1 LLPRERLWK
10 EAKELLRLFLEEIR
24 PLAIRCVLL
33 FGSYAK
39 GNFTESSDID
49 VCVIAEKLPQE
60 ELARRCL
67 RGLYSIPKIN
77 AIGFLPQEFL
87 QYLSG
92 LRFLA
97 YDIISEG
104 LLLYD
109 DGYFEK
115 VRDLYEQCVWKY
127 GIIKE
132 NKGWRW
138 KHSSY
143 EEVT

>member
-1 LLPRERLWK
+1 MLPRERLWK
-10 EAKELLRLFLEEIR
+10 EARELLKLFLEEIR
-24 PLAIRCVLL
+24 PLATRCVLL

-49 VCVIAEKLPQE
+49 VCVIAEKLPRE

-67 RGLYSIPKIN
+67 RGLHSIPKIN
-77 AIGFLPQEFL
+77 AIGFFPQEFL

-109 DGYFEK
+109 DGYFAK
-115 VRDLYEQCVWKY
+115 ILDLYEQCVRKY

-138 KHSSY
+138 KRSSC
-143 EEVT
+143 EETT